1 MDQGKKAPPAERP
14 KKDQANPWVL
24 RGIVIGLAVV
34 VGIVA
39 WVATSGGDDEAAPEP
54 APVEAEAAIV
64 SEEELADVASTAEYP
79 VYWAGPIDGTELE
92 LTDSGE
98 AGVLLRYL
106 EQGDEVGG
114 AIADRI
120 AIGSYPLDDPEK
132 ALENFASQPGAT
144 VSEDPELGTI
154 VVNDESPGSVYFVDP
169 ENEVQVEV
177 YAPTPQQAMSLV
189 RSGDVV
195 PVG

>member
-1 MDQGKKAPPAERP
+1 MEQGS
-14 KKDQANPWVL
+14 QQGNPWVL
-24 RGIVIGLAVV
+24 RGIVIGLAVI

-39 WVATSGGDDEAAPEP
+39 WAATSGDDEPASEP
-54 APVEAEAAIV
+54 AAVETEAEII
-64 SEEELADVASTAEYP
+64 SEEELADIASTAEYP

-92 LTDSGE
+92 VTDSGE
-98 AGVLLRYL
+98 AGVLVRYL
-106 EQGDEVGG
+106 EQGDEVGD

-132 ALENFASQPGAT
+132 ALDNFASQPGAV

-154 VVNDESPGSVYFVDP
+154 VVNEETPSSVYFVDP
-169 ENEVQVEV
+169 DNEVQVEV
-177 YAPTPQQAMSLV
+177 YAPTPQEAMSLV

>member
-1 MDQGKKAPPAERP
+1 MEQGN
-14 KKDQANPWVL
+14 QQGNPWVL
-24 RGIVIGLAVV
+24 RGVVIGLAVL

-39 WVATSGGDDEAAPEP
+39 WVATSGGDDESAPEP
-54 APVEAEAAIV
+54 AAVEAEATVV
-64 SEEELADVASTAEYP
+64 SEEELADIASTAEYP

-92 LTDSGE
+92 VTDSSE

-106 EQGDEVGG
+106 EEGDKVGD

-120 AIGSYPLDDPEK
+120 AIGSYPLDDPQK
-132 ALENFASQPGAT
+132 ALDNFASRPGAV

-154 VVNDESPGSVYFVDP
+154 VTNEETLSSVYFVDP

-177 YAPTPQQAMSLV
+177 YAPTPQEVMSLV